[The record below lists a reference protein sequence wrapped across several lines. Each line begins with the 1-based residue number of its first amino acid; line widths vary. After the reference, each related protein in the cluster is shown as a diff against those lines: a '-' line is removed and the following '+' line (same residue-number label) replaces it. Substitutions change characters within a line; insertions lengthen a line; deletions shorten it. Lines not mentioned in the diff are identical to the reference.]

1 MKAPHEKGV
10 ANHSAPS
17 SARDV
22 ARNAENSG
30 ETMKLTADLETHT
43 SRIGNRRFEIAS
55 FTSTDHPM
63 ARGADNSRLL
73 GFGSG
78 GGRKGLQQLFLAVDE
93 RVGVVGG
100 DFKIVAMGNRV
111 AGARFHAVSAEDA
124 TVVVDVINLG
134 IAFRGADAV
143 IAGILGGLDVNAIC
157 RASRRA
163 KEAGDAFFQTVF
175 VAAQDMDATVA
186 IFKVHGFGGIILGHR
201 GSEHHLEGGGKSL
214 RQRHRRIG
222 HFPDNV
228 WHSPSMKAP
237 NRVRPEA
244 STLTLANSIADG
256 LMPVKFADPAALVT
270 SKRLIFHPAARFRAT
285 PQPRGESKRQGRGVL
300 VRTAARGVD

>member
-124 TVVVDVINLG
+124 TVVVDVINL
-134 IAFRGADAV
+134 A
-143 IAGILGGLDVNAIC
+143 
-157 RASRRA
+157 
-163 KEAGDAFFQTVF
+163 
-175 VAAQDMDATVA
+175 
-186 IFKVHGFGGIILGHR
+186 
-201 GSEHHLEGGGKSL
+201 
-214 RQRHRRIG
+214 
-222 HFPDNV
+222 
-228 WHSPSMKAP
+228 
-237 NRVRPEA
+237 
-244 STLTLANSIADG
+244 
-256 LMPVKFADPAALVT
+256 
-270 SKRLIFHPAARFRAT
+270 
-285 PQPRGESKRQGRGVL
+285 
-300 VRTAARGVD
+300 